1 MTVRRWEIIGA
12 PFDLGSARPGSKDG
26 PAAIRAAGLTRR
38 IQYLNTLGV
47 DIVDGGDVEAPQ
59 PSNSEKRPKGLVE
72 MIDYAPSLMERL
84 DGPLSAGTIP
94 VVLGGDHSL
103 SIPTVS
109 SVADFLRKASGPS
122 AAVGLVWV
130 DAHPDLETPGEDST
144 NGLNAMPAAHLL
156 DLGVPDL
163 RTLRGFAPK
172 VRPENLIYIGLRD
185 VIPEE
190 KRTIHDLGITAYTM
204 PDIERLGIVKI
215 CEETF
220 RYMNE
225 KTEGFVLSF
234 DIDSIDPMIA
244 PGVDYPEPGGLTF
257 REAMVIMEYASQSE
271 KLTLFELVET
281 SPEKDRDDTTSS
293 LAIRLIHRII
303 CGPVL

>member
-1 MTVRRWEIIGA
+1 
-12 PFDLGSARPGSKDG
+12 
-26 PAAIRAAGLTRR
+26 
-38 IQYLNTLGV
+38 V
-47 DIVDGGDVEAPQ
+47 DVVDGGDVEAPQ
-59 PSNSEKRPKGLVE
+59 PSNSEMRPKGLVE

-84 DGPLSAGTIP
+84 DGPLRARTIP
-94 VVLGGDHSL
+94 MVLGGDHSL

-109 SVADFLRKASGPS
+109 SVADFLRNAAGPG
-122 AAVGLVWV
+122 AQVGLVWV
-130 DAHPDLETPGEDST
+130 DAHPDLETPSEEST

-172 VRPENLIYIGLRD
+172 VRPENLVYIGLRD

-190 KRTIHDLGITAYTM
+190 RRTIHDLGITAYTM
-204 PDIERLGIVKI
+204 SDVERLGIVKI

-220 RYMNE
+220 RCMNE

-234 DIDSIDPMIA
+234 DIDSIDPMTA

-257 REAMVIMEYASQSE
+257 REAMVIMEYASQSQ
-271 KLTLFELVET
+271 KLALFELVET
-281 SPEKDRDDTTSS
+281 SPGKDRDDTTSQ
-293 LAIRLIHRII
+293 LAIRLIHRIV